1 MINERGG
8 AFMKTTDSGDVFIVS
23 ACRTAIGE
31 FGGGF
36 KDIRADD
43 LSVVV
48 AQEAVKRAGI
58 EKSWVEDIIWGEC
71 HQQLDQCNT
80 ARVMGM
86 KAGFPKGVPGVTIN
100 KVCTSAMRAVIF
112 GAQMIRLGDAEIILA
127 GGVESMSS
135 APYVLRTARWG
146 QRLQHGV
153 MSDTVWEGFTCA
165 IAKMMMGRTAEN
177 LVEKYN
183 ISRQEQDEIALRS
196 QKNACEAIAQGRF
209 KQEIVPVSL
218 PQKKGP
224 PKMMD
229 TDEHPRSNLTI
240 NDLSK
245 LPPIFKE
252 GGTITAGNA
261 CGINDGAAALVLM
274 SKKKVKELGIKPMA
288 RIASYSVAAV
298 EAELMGYG
306 PVPATQKIL
315 KDTGLALDQIDL
327 IEVNEAFAAQ
337 YLAVEKLLGLPR
349 ERTNVNGSG
358 IALGHPVGCTGARI
372 VVTLLHEMIRRDSE
386 RGLATLCGMGGVA
399 AALLIERG

>member
-1 MINERGG
+1 
-8 AFMKTTDSGDVFIVS
+8 MKGTDFRDVFIVS

-36 KDIRADD
+36 KDVRSDE

-48 AQEAVKRAGI
+48 AQETVKRAGV
-58 EKSWVEDIIWGEC
+58 EKSCVENILWGEC
-71 HQQLDQCNT
+71 HQQQDQSNT

-86 KAGFPKGVPGVTIN
+86 KAGFPKEVPGVTIN
-100 KVCTSAMRAVIF
+100 KVCTSAMQVIIF
-112 GAQMIRLGDAEIILA
+112 GTQMIRLGDAEIVLA

-135 APYVLRTARWG
+135 APYALRTARWG
-146 QRLQHGV
+146 QRLQHGI

-165 IAKMMMGRTAEN
+165 IAKMKMGRTAEN

-196 QKNACEAIAQGRF
+196 QKNACEAIAHGRF
-209 KQEIVPVSL
+209 KQEIVPVIL
-218 PQKKGP
+218 PQKKGS
-224 PKMMD
+224 PKVIE
-229 TDEHPRSNLTI
+229 TDEHPRPNLTM

-252 GGTITAGNA
+252 NGTITAGNS
-261 CGINDGAAALVLM
+261 CGINDGAAGLLLM
-274 SKKKVKELGIKPMA
+274 SGEKVKELGIKPMG
-288 RIASYSVAAV
+288 RIVAYTAIGV

-315 KDTGLALDQIDL
+315 KNTGLTLDRIDL

-358 IALGHPVGCTGARI
+358 IALGHPVGCTGTRI
-372 VVTLLHEMIRRDSE
+372 VVTLLYEMVRRDSK

-399 AALLIERG
+399 TALLIERE

>member
-1 MINERGG
+1 MD
-8 AFMKTTDSGDVFIVS
+8 KSDSRDVYIVS

-31 FGGGF
+31 FGGGL
-36 KDIRADD
+36 KDVRADD

-58 EKSWVEDIIWGEC
+58 EKGWVEDIIWGEC

-80 ARVMGM
+80 ARVMAM
-86 KAGFPKGVPGVTIN
+86 KAGFPKEVPGVTIN
-100 KVCTSAMRAVIF
+100 KVCTSAMRAIIF
-112 GAQMIRLGDAEIILA
+112 GAQMIRLGDAEIVMA

-177 LVEKYN
+177 LVEKYD

-196 QKNACEAIAQGRF
+196 QQNACDAIDKGRF
-209 KQEIVPVSL
+209 KEEIVPVSL
-218 PQKKGP
+218 PQKKGT
-224 PKMMD
+224 PKVID
-229 TDEHPRSNLTI
+229 TDEHPRANLTM
-240 NDLSK
+240 NDLAK

-261 CGINDGAAALVLM
+261 CGINDGAAALILM
-274 SKKKVKELGIKPMA
+274 SKAKVKELGIRPMA
-288 RIASYSVAAV
+288 RIASYSAAGV

-306 PVPATQKIL
+306 PVPAVQKIL
-315 KDTGLALDQIDL
+315 GRTGLSLNQIDL
-327 IEVNEAFAAQ
+327 VEVNEAFAAQ

-358 IALGHPVGCTGARI
+358 VALGHPVGCTGTRI
-372 VVTLLHEMIRRDSE
+372 VVTLIHEMTRRNSK

-399 AALLIERG
+399 TALLVERE

>member
-1 MINERGG
+1 ME
-8 AFMKTTDSGDVFIVS
+8 KSDSRDVYIVS

-31 FGGGF
+31 FGGGL
-36 KDIRADD
+36 KDVRADD

-58 EKSWVEDIIWGEC
+58 EKSLVEYIIWGEC

-80 ARVMGM
+80 ARVMAM
-86 KAGFPKGVPGVTIN
+86 KAGFPKEVPGVTIN
-100 KVCTSAMRAVIF
+100 KVCTSAMRAIIF
-112 GAQMIRLGDAEIILA
+112 GAQMIRLGDAEVVMA

-196 QKNACEAIAQGRF
+196 QQNACDAIAKGRF
-209 KQEIVPVSL
+209 KEEIVPVSL
-218 PQKKGP
+218 PQKKGA
-224 PKMMD
+224 PKVID
-229 TDEHPRSNLTI
+229 TDEHPRPSLTMS
-240 NDLSK
+240 DLAK

-274 SKKKVKELGIKPMA
+274 SKKKAKELGIKPRA
-288 RIASYSVAAV
+288 RIASYSVAGV

-306 PVPATQKIL
+306 PVPAVQKIL
-315 KDTGLALDQIDL
+315 GKTGLTLNQIDL
-327 IEVNEAFAAQ
+327 VEVNEAFAAQ

-358 IALGHPVGCTGARI
+358 VALGHPVGCTGSRI
-372 VVTLLHEMIRRDSE
+372 VVTLLHEMIRRDSK

-399 AALLIERG
+399 AALIIERE

>member
-1 MINERGG
+1 MEESTSR
-8 AFMKTTDSGDVFIVS
+8 DVYIVS

-31 FGGGF
+31 FGGGL
-36 KDIRADD
+36 KDVRADD

-80 ARVMGM
+80 ARVMAM
-86 KAGFPKGVPGVTIN
+86 KAGFPKEVPGVTIN
-100 KVCTSAMRAVIF
+100 KVCTSAMRAIIF
-112 GAQMIRLGDAEIILA
+112 GAQMIRLGDAEVVMA

-177 LVEKYN
+177 LVEKYG

-196 QKNACEAIAQGRF
+196 QQNACDAIAKGRF
-209 KQEIVPVSL
+209 KEEIVPVSL
-218 PQKKGP
+218 PQKKGT
-224 PKMMD
+224 PKVID
-229 TDEHPRSNLTI
+229 TDEHPRPTLTM
-240 NDLSK
+240 NDLAK

-261 CGINDGAAALVLM
+261 CGINDGAAALILM
-274 SKKKVKELGIKPMA
+274 SKKKVKELGIRPMA
-288 RIASYSVAAV
+288 RIVSYSVAGV

-306 PVPATQKIL
+306 PVPAVQKIL
-315 KDTGLALDQIDL
+315 GRTGLSLNQIGL

-358 IALGHPVGCTGARI
+358 VALGHPVGCTGARM
-372 VVTLLHEMIRRDSE
+372 VVTLIHEMTRRNSK

-399 AALLIERG
+399 TALLVERE

>member
-1 MINERGG
+1 ME
-8 AFMKTTDSGDVFIVS
+8 KSDSRDVYIVS

-31 FGGGF
+31 FGGGLR
-36 KDIRADD
+36 DVRADD

-58 EKSWVEDIIWGEC
+58 EKSWVEDIVWGEC

-80 ARVMGM
+80 ARVMAM
-86 KAGFPKGVPGVTIN
+86 KAGFSKEVPGVTIN
-100 KVCTSAMRAVIF
+100 KVCTSAMRAIIF
-112 GAQMIRLGDAEIILA
+112 GAQMIRLGDAEVVMA

-177 LVEKYN
+177 LVEKYD

-196 QKNACEAIAQGRF
+196 QQNACDAIAKGRF
-209 KQEIVPVSL
+209 KEEIVPVSL

-224 PKMMD
+224 PKVID
-229 TDEHPRSNLTI
+229 TDEHPRPNLSM
-240 NDLSK
+240 NDLAK

-261 CGINDGAAALVLM
+261 CGINDGAAALILM

-288 RIASYSVAAV
+288 RIASYSVAGV

-306 PVPATQKIL
+306 PVPAVQKIL
-315 KDTGLALDQIDL
+315 GKTGLTLNLID
-327 IEVNEAFAAQ
+327 AAQ

-358 IALGHPVGCTGARI
+358 VALGHPVGCTGARI
-372 VVTLLHEMIRRDSE
+372 VVTLIHEMIRRNSK

-399 AALLIERG
+399 TALLVERE

>member
-1 MINERGG
+1 MRAESLRE
-8 AFMKTTDSGDVFIVS
+8 VYIVS

-43 LSVVV
+43 LSVAV

-58 EKSWVEDIIWGEC
+58 EKSLVEDIIWGEC
-71 HQQLDQCNT
+71 HQQTDQCNT

-86 KAGFPKGVPGVTIN
+86 KAGFPKEVPGVTIN
-100 KVCTSAMRAVIF
+100 KVCTSAMQAIIF
-112 GAQMIRLGDAEIILA
+112 GGQIIRLGDADTILA

-153 MSDTVWEGFTCA
+153 MSDAIWEGFTCA
-165 IAKMMMGRTAEN
+165 IAKMLMGRTAEN
-177 LVEKYN
+177 LVEKYQ

-196 QKNACEAIAQGRF
+196 QQNACNAIAKGRF
-209 KQEIVPVSL
+209 KEEIVPVLL

-224 PKMMD
+224 PKVID
-229 TDEHPRSNLTI
+229 TDEHPRPNLTM
-240 NDLSK
+240 NDLTK

-261 CGINDGAAALVLM
+261 CGVNDGAAALVLM
-274 SKKKVKELGIKPMA
+274 SKEKVKEFGIKPMA
-288 RIASYSVAAV
+288 RIVSYSSAGV
-298 EAELMGYG
+298 EAELMGYS
-306 PVPATQKIL
+306 PVPAVQKIL
-315 KDTGLALDQIDL
+315 GKTGLTLNQIDL
-327 IEVNEAFAAQ
+327 IEVNEAFAGQ
-337 YLAVEKLLGLPR
+337 YLAVEKLLDLPR

-358 IALGHPVGCTGARI
+358 VGLGHPVGCTGARI
-372 VVTLLHEMIRRDSE
+372 VVTLLHEMIRRDSKM
-386 RGLATLCGMGGVA
+386 GLATLCGMGGVA
-399 AALLIERG
+399 TAILIERDN

>member
-1 MINERGG
+1 ME
-8 AFMKTTDSGDVFIVS
+8 KSDSRDVYIVS

-31 FGGGF
+31 FGGGL
-36 KDIRADD
+36 KDVRADD

-80 ARVMGM
+80 ARVMAM
-86 KAGFPKGVPGVTIN
+86 KAGFPKEVPGVTIN
-100 KVCTSAMRAVIF
+100 KVCTSAMRAIIF
-112 GAQMIRLGDAEIILA
+112 GAQMIRLGDAEVVMA

-177 LVEKYN
+177 LVEKYD

-196 QKNACEAIAQGRF
+196 QQNACDAIAKGRF
-209 KQEIVPVSL
+209 KEEIVPVSL

-224 PKMMD
+224 PKVID
-229 TDEHPRSNLTI
+229 TDEHPRSTLTM
-240 NDLSK
+240 NDLAK

-261 CGINDGAAALVLM
+261 CGINDGAAALILM
-274 SKKKVKELGIKPMA
+274 SKKKVKELGIRPMA
-288 RIASYSVAAV
+288 RITSYSVAGV
-298 EAELMGYG
+298 EAELMGYS
-306 PVPATQKIL
+306 PVPAVQKIL
-315 KDTGLALDQIDL
+315 GRTGLSLNQIDL

-358 IALGHPVGCTGARI
+358 VALGHPVGCTGARM
-372 VVTLLHEMIRRDSE
+372 VVTLIHEMTRRNSK

-399 AALLIERG
+399 TALLVERE

>member
-1 MINERGG
+1 ME
-8 AFMKTTDSGDVFIVS
+8 KSDSRDVYIVS

-31 FGGGF
+31 FGGGL
-36 KDIRADD
+36 KDVRADD

-80 ARVMGM
+80 ARVMAM
-86 KAGFPKGVPGVTIN
+86 KAGFPKEVPGVTIN
-100 KVCTSAMRAVIF
+100 KVCTSAMRAIIF
-112 GAQMIRLGDAEIILA
+112 GAQMIRLGDAEVVMA

-177 LVEKYN
+177 LVEKYD

-196 QKNACEAIAQGRF
+196 QQNACDAIAKGRF
-209 KQEIVPVSL
+209 KEEIVPVSL
-218 PQKKGP
+218 PQRKGP
-224 PKMMD
+224 PKVID
-229 TDEHPRSNLTI
+229 TDEHPRPNLAM
-240 NDLSK
+240 NDLAK

-261 CGINDGAAALVLM
+261 CGINDGAAALILM
-274 SKKKVKELGIKPMA
+274 SKKKVKELGIRPMA
-288 RIASYSVAAV
+288 RITSYSVAGV
-298 EAELMGYG
+298 EAELMGYS
-306 PVPATQKIL
+306 PVPAVKKIL
-315 KDTGLALDQIDL
+315 GKTGLSLNQIDL

-358 IALGHPVGCTGARI
+358 VALGHPVGCTGARI
-372 VVTLLHEMIRRDSE
+372 VVTLIHEMIRRSSK

-399 AALLIERG
+399 TALLVERE

>member
-1 MINERGG
+1 MG
-8 AFMKTTDSGDVFIVS
+8 TDNNRNVYIVG

-43 LSVVV
+43 LSVVA
-48 AQEAVKRAGI
+48 AQEAVKRGGV
-58 EKSWVEDIIWGEC
+58 EKSWVEDVIWGEC

-80 ARVMGM
+80 ARVMAM
-86 KAGFPKGVPGVTIN
+86 KAGFPKEVPGVTVN
-100 KVCTSAMRAVIF
+100 KVCTSAMQAIIF
-112 GAQMIRLGDAEIILA
+112 GAQMIRLGDAEIVMA

-146 QRLQHGV
+146 QRIQHGV
-153 MSDTVWEGFTCA
+153 MSDTIWEGFTCA
-165 IAKMMMGRTAEN
+165 IAKMLMGRTAEN

-196 QKNACEAIAQGRF
+196 QQNACDAIAKGRF
-209 KQEIVPVSL
+209 KEEIVPVSL

-224 PKMMD
+224 PKVID
-229 TDEHPRSNLTI
+229 TDEHPRPNLTM
-240 NDLSK
+240 NDLAK

-274 SKKKVKELGIKPMA
+274 SEKKVKELGIKPMA
-288 RIASYSVAAV
+288 RIASYSAAGV

-306 PVPATQKIL
+306 PVPAVQKIL
-315 KDTGLALDQIDL
+315 GKTGLSLNQIDL
-327 IEVNEAFAAQ
+327 IEVNEAFAGQ

-358 IALGHPVGCTGARI
+358 VALGHPVGCTGARI
-372 VVTLLHEMIRRDSE
+372 VVTLLYEMIRRDSK

-399 AALLIERG
+399 TALLVERG

>member
-1 MINERGG
+1 MGRGN
-8 AFMKTTDSGDVFIVS
+8 FDEVYIVS

-36 KDIRADD
+36 RDVRSDD

-58 EKSWVEDIIWGEC
+58 EKGWVEDIIWGEC
-71 HQQLDQCNT
+71 HQQLDQSNT
-80 ARVMGM
+80 ARVMAM
-86 KAGFPKGVPGVTIN
+86 KAGFPKEVPGVTIS
-100 KVCTSAMRAVIF
+100 KVCTSAMRAIIF
-112 GAQMIRLGDAEIILA
+112 GTQMIRLGDADIILA

-153 MSDTVWEGFTCA
+153 MGDTVWEGFTCA
-165 IAKMMMGRTAEN
+165 IAKVLMGRTAEN

-196 QKNACEAIAQGRF
+196 QQNACDAIAKGRF
-209 KQEIVPVSL
+209 KQEIVPFPV

-224 PKMMD
+224 PKMID
-229 TDEHPRSNLTI
+229 TDEHPRPNLTM
-240 NDLSK
+240 NDLSR
-245 LPPIFKE
+245 LPPVFKE
-252 GGTITAGNA
+252 GGTVTAGNA
-261 CGINDGAAALVLM
+261 SGINDGAAAVILM
-274 SKKKVKELGIKPMA
+274 SQKKAKDLGIRPMA
-288 RIASYSVAAV
+288 RIVSYSVAAV
-298 EAELMGYG
+298 EAHLMGYG

-315 KDTGLALDQIDL
+315 KQTGLTLDRIDL

-337 YLAVEKLLGLPR
+337 YLTVERLLGLPR

-372 VVTLLHEMIRRDSE
+372 TVTLLHEMIRRDVK

-399 AALLIERG
+399 TGLLIERD